1 MILFSVLL
9 NKKYNSFSILCRR
22 IDVRGEGK
30 IVLERKSFISC
41 VVTPLLNSSLENT
54 RDETV
59 SNEGNNMKFIK
70 R

>member
-22 IDVRGEGK
+22 IDVRGEGN